1 MPAAEKRRERIMHEA
16 ARLLSRDRQSSI
28 DDIATAAG
36 VSRTTFYRAFP
47 SRAELL
53 HALEVQPAPDT
64 RQRVLDASIR
74 MLRSQTLKDL
84 SMDELAAEAGFWRA
98 TLYRLFPGKSA
109 LFRAILVA
117 YSPFEPVMAVFARA
131 GDRPPEEVIPEI
143 VLAAYRTVAGRSGI
157 VRTLLLEV
165 TSMTPELTQAFAETG
180 LRAFAAFAQYLAG
193 QMAAGRLRRMHPM
206 LAVQS
211 LVGGLM
217 FHMLAGAG
225 LRPGAI
231 DPPPRGGVA
240 PQFPPYSPRGQRPAA
255 SPRGNRA
262 PPGRP
267 RGRGETRCP

>member
-1 MPAAEKRRERIMHEA
+1 MNEA
-16 ARLLSRDRQSSI
+16 ARLLSGDRQSSI

-53 HALEVQPAPDT
+53 HALEVPPEPDT

-74 MLRSQTLKDL
+74 TLRTQTLKDL
-84 SMDELAAEAGFWRA
+84 SMDELASEAGVSRA
-98 TLYRLFPGKSA
+98 NLYRLFPGKSA
-109 LFRAILVA
+109 LFRAILLA

-143 VLAAYRTVAGRSGI
+143 VLTAYRTVAGRSGI

-165 TSMTPELTQAFAETG
+165 TAMTPELAEAFAETG
-180 LRAFAAFAQYLAG
+180 LRAFGTFAQYLAG

-217 FHMLAGAG
+217 FHLLAEPVMSQATVDVPAG
-225 LRPGAI
+225 EDVALQFANIWLRGM
-231 DPPPRGGVA
+231 
-240 PQFPPYSPRGQRPAA
+240 RPEAA
-255 SPRGNRA
+255 TRGN
-262 PPGRP
+262 
-267 RGRGETRCP
+267 